1 MHCALPDMVA
11 AVTLFHLMPDVI
23 HVSMH
28 DMECVFNLVTEV
40 HFVVGKWISIV
51 MSFVEHGTKL
61 HGEFRL

>member
-40 HFVVGKWISIV
+40 HLLLESGS
-51 MSFVEHGTKL
+51 L
-61 HGEFRL
+61 